1 MINQVSGL
9 DQNFEHFFFGVFSF
23 FLEMRERSLEVL
35 LGAGGAVAN
44 GFTRE
49 AFGAAVGFEALAFF
63 CFCGLGGGAGVSS
76 VSASS
81 PE

>member
-1 MINQVSGL
+1 
-9 DQNFEHFFFGVFSF
+9 
-23 FLEMRERSLEVL
+23 MRERSSEVL

-49 AFGAAVGFEALAFF
+49 ALGATDDFEALAFF
-63 CFCGLGGGAGVSS
+63 CFYGFGVGAGASS

-81 PE
+81 SE

>member
-1 MINQVSGL
+1 
-9 DQNFEHFFFGVFSF
+9 
-23 FLEMRERSLEVL
+23 MRERSSEVL

-49 AFGAAVGFEALAFF
+49 AFGAADDFEALAFF
-63 CFCGLGGGAGVSS
+63 CFYGLGVGAVASS
-76 VSASS
+76 VSAPS